1 MVDDLVVAVPHL
13 KVVTHVQQAK
23 DQRDHYQDIV
33 GRLDLSM
40 VNEIII
46 IKIIT
51 INYLLQCNIQ
61 VI

>member
-13 KVVTHVQQAK
+13 KVVAHVQQAK
-23 DQRDHYQDIV
+23 DQRDRYQDIV
-33 GRLDLSM
+33 ERLDLSM

-51 INYLLQCNIQ
+51 INYLLQCNI
-61 VI
+61 